1 MNPII
6 SAGVLIGLL
15 CSAFTF
21 VMGFTGWYKDPAL
34 AQSLYIPVV
43 MLLEIGGLVWGLRR
57 TAAQGRAYTGQI
69 LAGTMMAIVAGV
81 VIVASSLVFTMVV
94 FPNSFTEI
102 EQATRATLQRQGM
115 SGAEIETTI
124 QAGAAARTPMG
135 QAMAG
140 FLGTLITGIVAS
152 AIIAIFVRSRPDR
165 IRARPHL
172 SS

>member
-15 CSAFTF
+15 CSACTF

-34 AQSLYIPVV
+34 ARSIYVPAV

-81 VIVASSLVFTMVV
+81 IIVASSLVFTTVV
-94 FPNSFTEI
+94 FPNYFTDI
-102 EQATRATLQRQGM
+102 EQTTRAALQRQGM
-115 SGAEIETTI
+115 SDADIAKTIE
-124 QAGAAARTPMG
+124 ASAAAQTPMG
-135 QAMAG
+135 QAMSG

-152 AIIAIFVRSRPDR
+152 AIIGLFVRSRPDR
-165 IRARPHL
+165 VRARPHL
-172 SS
+172 PS